1 MLGVVCLGSA
11 NGSEFVSRGCE
22 EVQLVHHAGAGL
34 VGGGHA
40 GPHRVLQLQTL
51 EVNPDLTNA
60 GLTLE
65 VQESHRCTKTNQQ
78 HILPL

>member
-1 MLGVVCLGSA
+1 MLGVVCFGSA
-11 NGSEFVSRGCE
+11 NGSEFVSGGCG

-34 VGGGHA
+34 VGGWHA

-51 EVNPDLTNA
+51 EVNPDLTHA

-65 VQESHRCTKTNQQ
+65 VQESHRCT
-78 HILPL
+78 